1 MNRLQELRKQC
12 GYTQQDL
19 CNLSG
24 VNISTIQ
31 KLERGANDIDNANVS
46 IVMAL
51 AKTLNT
57 TVEELIRQSEKPQTD
72 KEN

>member
-19 CNLSG
+19 CNLSR

-31 KLERGANDIDNANVS
+31 KLERGANDITNANVS

-51 AKTLNT
+51 ART
-57 TVEELIRQSEKPQTD
+57 
-72 KEN
+72 